1 MQKKHLA
8 LAILVTAVW
17 GLNFPITKLGLAAV
31 DPLLLTALRFTLAAL
46 PWVFFVQ
53 RPAIAIGWLA
63 AYGLIFGVAMWALIN
78 LGIEMGVPPG
88 TAALLIQFS
97 AFFTLGWGVLLF
109 RERLSLGQ
117 IAGVILAALGLIS
130 IIVASPGHAA
140 TVGYGLL
147 LVSAFSWSVGNV
159 IIKQSKVRE
168 MFAFVVW
175 ASLFPPI
182 PLLIL
187 TWLAHGTAPFTN
199 LVTHFEWMAV
209 FSLLFQVY
217 AATLFCYWGW
227 NLLLREYPVSKV
239 APLSL
244 LIPVFGIAGSMLMLG
259 HRIEFSEGVSI
270 GLILTALVV
279 GMVKGR
285 GNFRARMCLKASGT
299 PAPPESHR

>member
-259 HRIEFSEGVSI
+259 HRIEFSEGFSI
-270 GLILTALVV
+270 GLILAALVV

-285 GNFRARMCLKASGT
+285 GVLGRRVAVS
-299 PAPPESHR
+299 